1 MKSTNPR
8 ILTGVVTSNKAD
20 KTITVKIERKVK
32 HPLYGKVVKR
42 ASKVHAHDENNSAS
56 IGDIV
61 SVKECRPISKTKTW
75 VLVSDEIPQTVEDD
89 RLIDVSVAAAVQ
101 LGFYEKGLAKVHVEV
116 LDIEAGTVS
125 YTIEVGRFADNQSAL
140 ALLVELRNKI
150 DFESE
155 KIRVKPISGSSYGIE
170 IGPIYR
176 KRNLEKIE
184 SLMKVMDVPSVRVFL
199 KD

>member
-1 MKSTNPR
+1 MKTTNPR

-75 VLVSDEIPQTVEDD
+75 ILVSDEMPETVED
-89 RLIDVSVAAAVQ
+89 
-101 LGFYEKGLAKVHVEV
+101 K
-116 LDIEAGTVS
+116 
-125 YTIEVGRFADNQSAL
+125 
-140 ALLVELRNKI
+140 
-150 DFESE
+150 
-155 KIRVKPISGSSYGIE
+155 
-170 IGPIYR
+170 
-176 KRNLEKIE
+176 
-184 SLMKVMDVPSVRVFL
+184 
-199 KD
+199 

>member
-8 ILTGVVTSNKAD
+8 ILTGVVTSNKSD

-75 VLVSDEIPQTVEDD
+75 VLVSDEMPQTVED
-89 RLIDVSVAAAVQ
+89 
-101 LGFYEKGLAKVHVEV
+101 K
-116 LDIEAGTVS
+116 
-125 YTIEVGRFADNQSAL
+125 
-140 ALLVELRNKI
+140 
-150 DFESE
+150 
-155 KIRVKPISGSSYGIE
+155 
-170 IGPIYR
+170 
-176 KRNLEKIE
+176 
-184 SLMKVMDVPSVRVFL
+184 
-199 KD
+199 

>member
-1 MKSTNPR
+1 MKTTNPR

-75 VLVSDEIPQTVEDD
+75 VLVSDEMPQTMEDK
-89 RLIDVSVAAAVQ
+89 Q
-101 LGFYEKGLAKVHVEV
+101 
-116 LDIEAGTVS
+116 
-125 YTIEVGRFADNQSAL
+125 
-140 ALLVELRNKI
+140 
-150 DFESE
+150 
-155 KIRVKPISGSSYGIE
+155 
-170 IGPIYR
+170 
-176 KRNLEKIE
+176 
-184 SLMKVMDVPSVRVFL
+184 
-199 KD
+199 

>member
-1 MKSTNPR
+1 MRSTNPR

-75 VLVSDEIPQTVEDD
+75 VLVSDEMPQTVED
-89 RLIDVSVAAAVQ
+89 
-101 LGFYEKGLAKVHVEV
+101 K
-116 LDIEAGTVS
+116 
-125 YTIEVGRFADNQSAL
+125 
-140 ALLVELRNKI
+140 
-150 DFESE
+150 
-155 KIRVKPISGSSYGIE
+155 
-170 IGPIYR
+170 
-176 KRNLEKIE
+176 
-184 SLMKVMDVPSVRVFL
+184 
-199 KD
+199 

>member
-8 ILTGVVTSNKAD
+8 ILTGVVTSDKAD

-75 VLVSDEIPQTVEDD
+75 ILVSDEMPQTAED
-89 RLIDVSVAAAVQ
+89 
-101 LGFYEKGLAKVHVEV
+101 K
-116 LDIEAGTVS
+116 
-125 YTIEVGRFADNQSAL
+125 
-140 ALLVELRNKI
+140 
-150 DFESE
+150 
-155 KIRVKPISGSSYGIE
+155 
-170 IGPIYR
+170 
-176 KRNLEKIE
+176 
-184 SLMKVMDVPSVRVFL
+184 
-199 KD
+199 